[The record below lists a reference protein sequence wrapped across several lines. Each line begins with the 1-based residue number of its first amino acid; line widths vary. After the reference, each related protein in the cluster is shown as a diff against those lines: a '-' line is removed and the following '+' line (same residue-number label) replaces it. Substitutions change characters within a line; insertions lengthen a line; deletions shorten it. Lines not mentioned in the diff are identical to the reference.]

1 MRNILHILAA
11 ASALLCAPGAALAQ
25 TTGFSVGPSVG
36 TDGIGADALYKVS
49 PFVAAR
55 AGFRYADLSL
65 SETIDDVSYDL
76 DVGFTAGLTALDIHP
91 FANGFRVS
99 GGAYFSG
106 RSIDLGATP
115 SRPVEIGDRTYTP
128 QEVGMLTGTSDW
140 NNAAPFLG
148 VGFNNGLNA
157 IKRFGFQAMLGAAY
171 IGDPDVTLEATGG
184 LLASDP
190 AFQDDLDEEAQR
202 LADDLDD
209 FPFHPVLSLGLTV
222 RF

>member
-1 MRNILHILAA
+1 MQKHLQLFAAALAA
-11 ASALLCAPGAALAQ
+11 IAAPGAAMAQ
-25 TTGFSVGPSVG
+25 TTGISVGPSAG
-36 TDGIGADALYKVS
+36 TDGIGADAFYKIS

-55 AGFRYADLSL
+55 AGFRYADISI
-65 SETIDDVSYDL
+65 SKTIDDVRYDL
-76 DVGFTAGLTALDIHP
+76 DFGFTGGLAALDIHP

-106 RSIDLGATP
+106 RNVDLGATP
-115 SRPVEIGDRTYTP
+115 ARPVEIGDRTYTP
-128 QEVGMLTGTSDW
+128 AEVGVLTGSSDW

-148 VGFNNGLNA
+148 LGFNNGLNA
-157 IKRFGFQAMLGAAY
+157 VKRFGFQAMLGAAY

-190 AFQDDLDEEAQR
+190 TFQADLDKEEQR

-209 FPFHPVLSLGLTV
+209 FPFHPILSLGFTV